1 MSRTVPMMRRL
12 LAASVAA
19 VSLALVTS
27 AAVAQDCSLS
37 VHASPQVLA
46 PGESAK
52 INVLAKFASTFHAFA
67 AATFD
72 MKASHPAWTFA
83 SSGVIVGT
91 TVGGIAVS
99 QPHVPPL
106 GILADPANPYL
117 AWTGK
122 LKPTS
127 AAPAL
132 IEVVSNPGEFWVY
145 PSAQTSSAAP
155 RDATGDSDYIF
166 VNPLAVGGVRAAPGT
181 NTSVAVHD
189 DVIVDGRIITAE
201 NPAPLLIGLLLP
213 AVQSG
218 RSGVGVWI
226 PGRPSDFS
234 VLTQTTDGV
243 SRSNFRLTF
252 NGQTTSGGAP
262 SLYGVRASGQGSRVS
277 AFDGFIGGV
286 YVATGDVGA
295 PTPGGLP
302 ALSLASIPDHI
313 ETRVE
318 QRTASRRGGMLLSV
332 QLMYNSPV
340 VATLRGPNGQ
350 QRTLKMDRIVVS
362 VPLDPGTAS
371 SSGNNLR
378 QIALASHAFEAAGVP
393 RMVLTIKE

>member
-19 VSLALVTS
+19 VPLALVTS

-52 INVLAKFASTFHAFA
+52 INVLAQFPSTFHAFA

-132 IEVVSNPGEFWVY
+132 IEVESSPGEFWVY

-181 NTSVAVHD
+181 NTTVAIHD

-201 NPAPLLIGLLLP
+201 NPAPILIGLLLP
-213 AVQSG
+213 AVQVV
-218 RSGVGVWI
+218 RSSVGVWI

-252 NGQTTSGGAP
+252 NGQTTGGP
-262 SLYGVRASGQGSRVS
+262 DMDYGVSASGQGPRVR
-277 AFDGFIGGV
+277 AFDGFSGGV
-286 YVATGDVGA
+286 RVAVGDLDA

-318 QRTASRRGGMLLSV
+318 QQTASRRGGMLLSV
-332 QLMYNSPV
+332 QLMYDSPV

-362 VPLDPGTAS
+362 VPLDPGTALP
-371 SSGNNLR
+371 SGNNLR
-378 QIALASHAFEAAGVP
+378 QIGLASHAFEAAGVP
-393 RMVLTIKE
+393 GMVLTIKE